1 MSGVDQQLVRV
12 NTKIQQLLK
21 QYSLLQ
27 KENQKLKAELSD
39 ARSLLKQ
46 KDEQVEMTMLRLEV
60 LKASKGEMTDEEKKS
75 FQKKINQYLKEI
87 EKCIAFLNE

>member
-27 KENQKLKAELSD
+27 KENQKLKAELSET
-39 ARSLLKQ
+39 RSLLKQ
-46 KDEQVEMTMLRLEV
+46 KDEQVEITMLRLEV